1 MLKTTSRVLI
11 GALAATIPLVA
22 VAPAAFAASTSRS
35 EEEVTCVSSQ
45 HPKLA
50 DELEKNI
57 STAIGDHRYIA
68 VSLYDRATDTTC
80 NSRLSHTQFDS
91 ASVVKPVI
99 LGALLMAKKGD
110 LTDDEKT
117 RAKAMIQQSDNTA
130 ASALWKELS
139 DLSDPAKPN
148 ADLIEDFLTKAGMDE
163 TTIDPEFAWGLTQ
176 TTSTDQ
182 IKLLRMLTG
191 HENKVLKAQ
200 SRQYILGL
208 MHGVQEDQRWGA
220 TNGAPAAAS
229 IAVKNG
235 WLQRS
240 QDGPDNDFDR
250 KDWKVNSI
258 TAVTG
263 HGKDGAVYD
272 TGLAILTEDNRVP
285 EGEKPFVGFK
295 SGVEDIQR
303 IARAVNESLYPGLSD
318 SERYTPDAVTEEM
331 AASQAAVGE

>member
-11 GALAATIPLVA
+11 GALAATIPLAA
-22 VAPAAFAASTSRS
+22 VAPAAFAADTSS
-35 EEEVTCVSSQ
+35 SGKEVKCVSPRD
-45 HPKLA
+45 PKLA
-50 DELEKNI
+50 RKLQKDI
-57 STAIGDHRYIA
+57 VSAIGNHRYIA
-68 VSLYDRATDTTC
+68 VSLYDRTTGTRC
-80 NSRLSHTQFDS
+80 SSPLSHTQFDS

-99 LGALLMAKKGD
+99 LGTLLMAKKGD

-117 RAKAMIQQSDNTA
+117 QATKMIQNSDNTA

-139 DLSDPAKPN
+139 DLSDPSKPN
-148 ADLIEDFLTKAGMDE
+148 ADLVKDFLKKAGMDE

-176 TTSTDQ
+176 TTSADQ
-182 IKLLRMLTG
+182 IKLLQMLTG
-191 HENKVLKAQ
+191 DKNDVLKAP
-200 SRQYILGL
+200 SRQYILDL

-220 TNGAPAAAS
+220 TDGAPAAS

-272 TGLAILTEDNRVP
+272 TGLAILTEGNRVP
-285 EGEKPFVGFK
+285 EGEQPFVGFK
-295 SGVEDIQR
+295 SGVENIQR
-303 IARAVNESLYPGLSD
+303 IAQAVNKRLYPGLSD
-318 SERYTPDAVTEEM
+318 SERFTPPAVTPEM
-331 AASQAAVGE
+331 AADQAAAAE